1 MVMSETANA
10 MLMIAVLI
18 VSVPAATLF
27 VQVVVATFRRR
38 SSCMDEFT
46 APPRIAVVVP
56 AHNETKMLAQLLAT
70 VLPQLRDQ
78 DRVVVVAD
86 NCTDDTAAVGMKAGA
101 EVLVRDDAQCR
112 GKGFALDYGV
122 AHLAQSGAPDVVIF
136 VDADCEVAPGAIGK
150 LAKLAYATKRP
161 VQAHY
166 AMNANPS
173 AGLGARVSAFAVRL
187 KNHVRPLGSL
197 GLGAPC
203 TLNGSGMAFPWAV
216 LSSVQLATSNIV
228 EDLAL
233 GIDLTLAG
241 RPPLYCPEA
250 LVTSPLPSSDT
261 GHHAQRQRWEQG
273 HLSTIAHRL
282 PRLLLSTIMRRSW
295 TCLAAALDLIV
306 VPLTLL
312 VFAEIVCFAASACF
326 HALGGS
332 VIPVLI
338 QCVSL
343 CLMTSA
349 IVMAWWT
356 SGRDLLAGSDAL
368 YIPLY
373 MLRKVPMYV
382 SLVVGRRVG
391 WVRSDRE

>member
-1 MVMSETANA
+1 MSETANA
-10 MLMIAVLI
+10 MLTVAVLI
-18 VSVPAATLF
+18 VSVPSATLF
-27 VQVVVATFRRR
+27 AQVIVATFKRR
-38 SSCMDEFT
+38 SSCVDEFVT
-46 APPRIAVVVP
+46 PPRIAVVVP

-70 VLPQLRDQ
+70 VLPQLRRQ

-86 NCTDDTAAVGMKAGA
+86 NCTDDTADVGMKAGA
-101 EVLVRDDAQCR
+101 EVLVRDDAQRR

-136 VDADCEVAPGAIGK
+136 IDADCEVAPGAIGK
-150 LAKLAYATKRP
+150 LAKLAHATTRP
-161 VQAHY
+161 VQARY
-166 AMNANPS
+166 ALNAPPS

-187 KNHVRPLGSL
+187 KNHVRPLGNL
-197 GLGAPC
+197 GLAAPC
-203 TLNGSGMAFPWAV
+203 SLNGSGMAFPWPV
-216 LSSVQLATSNIV
+216 LSGVQLATSNIV

-261 GHHAQRQRWEQG
+261 GHQVQRKRWEQG
-273 HLSTIAHRL
+273 HLSTIAQML
-282 PRLLLSTIMRRSW
+282 PRLLLSAIMRRSW
-295 TCLAAALDLIV
+295 ICLATALDLFV

-312 VFAEIVCFAASACF
+312 VFAQIACFAVGACF

-332 VIPVLI
+332 AIPVLI
-338 QCVSL
+338 QCASL
-343 CLMTSA
+343 CLTASA

-356 SGRDLLAGSDAL
+356 SGRDLLAGSDVL
-368 YIPLY
+368 YIPMY

-382 SLVVGRRVG
+382 SLIVGRRVG